1 MTTINTE
8 AAEILN
14 KINAK
19 MEEEK
24 IKKAWDKLPNETNKA
39 YTAFVL
45 YLQFG
50 TERSLQKV
58 ADYLGKSKRNIEK
71 WSQKFNWVER
81 INAFELER
89 KEEAIENNIKQH
101 HSKLSALKKQC
112 EDTAVALHGIS
123 LMALGKLY
131 KRLESMTVED
141 MNAMDAGTTINSVK
155 NVSIISSEALDAYA
169 RSLGVGELMETV
181 NLGQNSKLAEKR

>member
-1 MTTINTE
+1 
-8 AAEILN
+8 
-14 KINAK
+14 